1 MGTGG
6 EKGPALMLKI
16 LPNFR
21 YPITLDQFNPLM
33 DNLVQLNILDAGLND
48 KTQRGIG
55 LYLHTY
61 DLWVK
66 SRGVIDYRGPKGHQR
81 LVEDAMTFCGHG
93 NPVAT
98 RHGDLAAAH
107 LAIDWHD
114 TQVRCM
120 QNNMQ
125 LLTTDRA
132 ALWGEARELCEYSP
146 EMEKRVGL
154 LMDWLGKKPL
164 V

>member
-1 MGTGG
+1 
-6 EKGPALMLKI
+6 MLKL
-16 LPNFR
+16 LPNGLF
-21 YPITLDQFNPLM
+21 PITVQQFNPLM
-33 DNLVQLNILDAGLND
+33 DNLVQLNILDAGLSD
-48 KTQRGIG
+48 KAQRGIG

-66 SRGVIDYRGPKGHQR
+66 SGGAIDYRGHKGQER
-81 LVEDAMTFCGHG
+81 LLEDTMTFCGHG
-93 NPVAT
+93 NPVPT

-120 QNNMQ
+120 STGLP
-125 LLTTDRA
+125 LLSTQTAD
-132 ALWGEARELCEYSP
+132 LLNEARNLCEYSP

-154 LMDWLGKKPL
+154 LMDYLGKKPYPSRL
-164 V
+164 I

>member
-1 MGTGG
+1 
-6 EKGPALMLKI
+6 
-16 LPNFR
+16 
-21 YPITLDQFNPLM
+21 M
-33 DNLVQLNILDAGLND
+33 DNLVQVNILDAGLND
-48 KTQRGIG
+48 KAQRGIS

-114 TQVRCM
+114 TQNRCLM
-120 QNNMQ
+120 TGLP
-125 LLTTDRA
+125 LLSTDNS
-132 ALWGEARELCEYSP
+132 ALLNEARELSEYSP

-154 LMDWLGKKPL
+154 LMDWLGKRPS

>member
-1 MGTGG
+1 
-6 EKGPALMLKI
+6 MLKV
-16 LPNFR
+16 LPKFQL
-21 YPITLDQFNPLM
+21 PITLHQFNPLM
-33 DNLVQLNILDAGLND
+33 DNVVQLNILDTGLSE
-48 KTQRGIG
+48 KSQRGIG

-66 SRGVIDYRGPKGHQR
+66 SKGVIDYRGPKGHQR
-81 LVEDAMTFCGHG
+81 LLEDAMTFCGHG
-93 NPVAT
+93 NPVPT

-114 TQVRCM
+114 TQIRCI
-120 QNNMQ
+120 QTGLP
-125 LLTTDRA
+125 LLSTQTSD
-132 ALWGEARELCEYSP
+132 LLSEARDLCEYSP

-154 LMDWLGKKPL
+154 LMDWLGKKTS

>member
-1 MGTGG
+1 MI
-6 EKGPALMLKI
+6 KS

-21 YPITLDQFNPLM
+21 LPITLDQFNPLM

-48 KTQRGIG
+48 KAQRGIS

-114 TQVRCM
+114 TQNRCLM
-120 QNNMQ
+120 TGLP
-125 LLTTDRA
+125 LLSTDNS
-132 ALWGEARELCEYSP
+132 ALLNEARELSEYSP

-154 LMDWLGKKPL
+154 LMDWLGKRPS